1 MIRASMIGLLIL
13 SLVALGSLTAQ
24 QPGDKDEPPVLLK
37 KKKTDD
43 KKPADKSD
51 DKKLDEKKADD
62 KKSDDKKSDD
72 KKPATKPG
80 EKGEPKDEPEG
91 PDPEAKAKEL
101 LAKISKDIESSKER
115 LKDKDTGD
123 ATQQV
128 QRDIVKGLDDL
139 IEAMK
144 NPPPQPDQQSNPGAG
159 EQSKGQGQ
167 GQSRSQSRQQRSAR
181 SQQRGQQ
188 SGNPMAKNGQGD
200 QQQQKSQSKAQAG
213 QTSNGATGGNSPP
226 GLDKLA
232 DLYKDTWG
240 EYPFRER
247 QEMDA
252 YQKEGYMAKYR
263 ELLKQY
269 YSTIAEKGRRPAEPD
284 R

>member
-1 MIRASMIGLLIL
+1 VIRASMIGLLAL

-24 QPGDKDEPPVLLK
+24 QPGDKDEPPPVLLK

-43 KKPADKSD
+43 KKP
-51 DKKLDEKKADD
+51 DEKKADD
-62 KKSDDKKSDD
+62 KKSNEKKIDD
-72 KKPATKPG
+72 KKPATKPGEKVG

-101 LAKISKDIESSKER
+101 LAKIAKDIDSAKER

-123 ATQQV
+123 GTQQV

-144 NPPPQPDQQSNPGAG
+144 NPPPQQQQNQQSNPGAG
-159 EQSKGQGQ
+159 EQSKDKNGQ
-167 GQSRSQSRQQRSAR
+167 QSRSQSRQQQRSAR
-181 SQQRGQQ
+181 NQRGQQ
-188 SGNPMAKNGQGD
+188 SGNPMAKNGPDD
-200 QQQQKSQSKAQAG
+200 QQQQKSQSKAPAG

-269 YSTIAEKGRRPAEPD
+269 YSTIAEKGRRPTEGD